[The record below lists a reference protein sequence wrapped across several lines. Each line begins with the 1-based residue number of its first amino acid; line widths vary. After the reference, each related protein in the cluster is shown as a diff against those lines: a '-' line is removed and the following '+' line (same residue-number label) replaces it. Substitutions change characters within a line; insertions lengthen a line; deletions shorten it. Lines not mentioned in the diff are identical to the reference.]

1 MTETPYTETEALLA
15 VMNDDWDRCVELLA
29 GMLPGEL
36 RRFEDQAYRLHQL
49 IGSYGRQ
56 RRMQTRAE
64 AQQQPIISVP
74 EGTELIRLR
83 QVI

>member
-36 RRFEDQAYRLHQL
+36 IRFEEQAYRLHQL
-49 IGSYGRQ
+49 ISSYGRQ

-64 AQQQPIISVP
+64 AQQPIISVP